1 MGCRDLKI
9 KINFWEDQ
17 TKGLFLTR
25 MIVNSDIPV
34 ITVSA
39 EHLLLFWMW
48 LSDVWFNSFEG
59 DWLMFGLTLLNVID
73 WCLV

>member
-1 MGCRDLKI
+1 MGCRDLEI

-25 MIVNSDIPV
+25 MIVHSDIPV

-39 EHLLLFWMW
+39 VTLT
-48 LSDVWFNSFEG
+48 
-59 DWLMFGLTLLNVID
+59 TLLNVID